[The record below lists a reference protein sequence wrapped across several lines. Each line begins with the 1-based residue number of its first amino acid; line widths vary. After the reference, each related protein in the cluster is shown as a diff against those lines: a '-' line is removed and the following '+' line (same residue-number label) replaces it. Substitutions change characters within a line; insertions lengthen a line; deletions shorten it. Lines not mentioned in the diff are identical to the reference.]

1 MKQDH
6 TRAAADKSGAC
17 EVKHR
22 DRENPIKS
30 GQEVTALAT
39 FAMRIKELR
48 HGRGLSQPQL
58 AAEIGVSK
66 QTISLWERGPRR
78 PEFETLAQLSQYFGV
93 SVGYLLGETEGVEAG
108 ETDTAEEK
116 VDVERVKALTEKLLR
131 LSADSLDI
139 VEGTIETAYK
149 RDREKGRLRLDEGFV
164 VEIK

>member
-1 MKQDH
+1 M
-6 TRAAADKSGAC
+6 T
-17 EVKHR
+17 V
-22 DRENPIKS
+22 
-30 GQEVTALAT
+30 LAT

-78 PEFETLAQLSQYFGV
+78 PEFETLAQMSQYFGV
-93 SVGYLLGETEGVEAG
+93 SVGYLLGETDVEAG
-108 ETDTAEEK
+108 ESDTAEEK

-149 RDREKGRLRLDEGFV
+149 RDREKGRLRADEGLV